1 MSSSCVVYG
10 TSLLQRS
17 AEARLCVLVSDKGS
31 EINAVKK
38 NDICSVIFV
47 VFFIAECVYTA
58 FQVKVYVTM
67 ASRSTHYMIFMQ

>member
-1 MSSSCVVYG
+1 MLFMALHYSKG
-10 TSLLQRS
+10 RS